1 MKLEMEMTEE
11 QLNLLILSTEIYGR
25 ILMNQPDLV
34 ADIIAEDRLFY
45 DLERIWR
52 DGQKVDISNMLIDEA
67 N

>member
-1 MKLEMEMTEE
+1 MKLEIEMTSE

-45 DLERIWR
+45 DKSDPLK
-52 DGQKVDISNMLIDEA
+52 GQKIS
-67 N
+67 